1 VVAIVNLPPPQK
13 RAALNILPEY
23 RGLKLSELTE
33 SDPPPEEKKEEEE
46 KDPQAVLL
54 SKIANLRKAINE
66 VGAEVVPVPK
76 WTYWQI

>member
-1 VVAIVNLPPPQK
+1 MNLPPPQK

-23 RGLKLSELTE
+23 RGLKLSELTD
-33 SDPPPEEKKEEEE
+33 SDPPPEKEEEE

-66 VGAEVVPVPK
+66 VGTCRCLYLSGVIGRYSEFRM
-76 WTYWQI
+76 Y

>member
-33 SDPPPEEKKEEEE
+33 SDPPPEKKEEEE

-66 VGAEVVPVPK
+66 VRWCLYRYLSGVRGR
-76 WTYWQI
+76 